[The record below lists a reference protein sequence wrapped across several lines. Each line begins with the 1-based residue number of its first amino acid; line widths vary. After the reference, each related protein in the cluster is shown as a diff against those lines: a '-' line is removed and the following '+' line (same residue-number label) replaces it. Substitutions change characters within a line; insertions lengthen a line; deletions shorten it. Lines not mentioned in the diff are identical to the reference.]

1 MTPGIL
7 MIGIFFFIIA
17 IGVAAYYF
25 ERYLDRRWA
34 EQAAERIWE
43 NRDQWLKRG

>member
-1 MTPGIL
+1 MTPGIVIVGGFL
-7 MIGIFFFIIA
+7 LIITA
-17 IGVAAYYF
+17 GVSGYYF

-43 NRDQWLKRG
+43 NRDKWLKRG